1 MDRCGG
7 TLLTH
12 ADGTLAA
19 CSEELEGRR
28 CAGNQLEHAGG
39 ALPCEAVLG
48 AGGCELCSMEQW
60 SPREW
65 THAVHVGRQRRA
77 RLRCTAHTA
86 AVHFAPVGAGVHF
99 APVGA
104 GVRR

>member
-19 CSEELEGRR
+19 CTEELEGRT
-28 CAGNQLEHAGG
+28 CVGNQLQHAGG
-39 ALPCEAVLG
+39 TVSCEAVLG

-60 SPREW
+60 SEQQW
-65 THAVHVGRQRRA
+65 AHAVRVGRQRRS
-77 RLRCTAHTA
+77 RRGCIAHTDA
-86 AVHFAPVGAGVHF
+86 ARYAPVGAGMR
-99 APVGA
+99 G
-104 GVRR
+104 